1 MNEPERRIF
10 EMRSF
15 ELHALDMCATD
26 ERILAKTVKGTDAMG
41 HEEALL
47 AAADVYGDAI
57 QVLPFLR
64 EGQPG
69 YVYAQIHKRLISALK
84 RPSTTSAQSNVT
96 TGEAS
101 AAQPPQP
108 L

>member
-1 MNEPERRIF
+1 MNGPERRIF
-10 EMRSF
+10 EVKVS
-15 ELHALDMCATD
+15 ELHALDACATD
-26 ERILAKTVKGTDAMG
+26 ERALAKTVGGTDAVG

-47 AAADVYGDAI
+47 AAADAYPDAS

-69 YVYAQIHKRLISALK
+69 YVYAQVHRRLIDALK
-84 RPSTTSAQSNVT
+84 RPSPAPGVTPNVIT
-96 TGEAS
+96 GAGEA
-101 AAQPPQP
+101 QPQQP